1 MTSYEPRS
9 HKKRWEKKT
18 ETVATKLPEDLK
30 EEAIR
35 LGDITEVAASAFVRK
50 AIQFYIDFLHKDIKI
65 NKDNK
70 GAIS

>member
-9 HKKRWEKKT
+9 HKKRWENKT
-18 ETVATKLPEDLK
+18 ETVATKFPEDLK

-35 LGDITEVAASAFVRK
+35 LGDITEVGASGFVRK